1 VRRKNI
7 EAYLR
12 AATCL
17 SKLGC
22 LAAADRVLDKV
33 REGRGC
39 FVLLLLLL
47 LLVLPLLRLLV
58 VLPLLQR

>member
-1 VRRKNI
+1 MRRKNI

-22 LAAADRVLDKV
+22 LTAADRVLDKV
-33 REGRGC
+33 RGGAGELSYAE
-39 FVLLLLLL
+39 FVAA
-47 LLVLPLLRLLV
+47 VDWSLRYLSGV
-58 VLPLLQR
+58 